1 MLVVKAHQHITC
13 ERDTE
18 IQLIKISAPMLQ
30 FVNMHLNIFFIL
42 WMLQFPA
49 QASASWYCTPAY
61 YLWRET
67 LIHLSNIHCSVCT
80 IYKMHLKILVR
91 VMDVA
96 IPMQAIASCRSTPA
110 HNLWR
115 DTHIQFHLQQF
126 SANFKQTWHKSSLDR
141 GESILCKW
149 RANPFPRGENNK
161 NVKFYWKN

>member
-1 MLVVKAHQHITC
+1 MVWMLQFPAQASASCQSTPAHYLWRGY
-13 ERDTE
+13 RDPVD
-18 IQLIKISAPMLQ
+18 QISAPLVQ

-80 IYKMHLKILVR
+80 IYKMHLKSFVC

-115 DTHIQFHLQQF
+115 DTHIQFHLQHYW
-126 SANFKQTWHKSSLDR
+126 ANFNQTWHNSSLDR

-149 RANPFPRGENNK
+149 RAKGRK
-161 NVKFYWKN
+161 